1 MNNDVFNFNRFGRY
15 LATDLRNAV
24 SKYGITLLVMAS
36 FSVTVYLIVGLF
48 SAVSGNGWISTGLIF
63 RLFVFAMSTL
73 VVLISSPGKIYG
85 FITEK
90 RAGTSFLMVPV
101 STLEKTL
108 SMLIVSCVA
117 VPFSFFAIYLSF
129 DQILCLLDAGC
140 GDSVIYALN
149 EGRASL
155 MDGLSQLSEELDIYT
170 DVLSSGFLVYAD
182 DVAQTTLTFL
192 LGALLFKTA
201 KPAKTIGC
209 MIIISI
215 VLSMIMVPVIS
226 FGAVEKFKVAVEN
239 DMTPQELFDSF
250 PVLSWMVKHARLV
263 DTVSDTL
270 FNLALCTG
278 IYFRVKKIKH

>member
-15 LATDLRNAV
+15 LVTDIRNAV

-36 FSVTVYLIVGLF
+36 FSITIYLIVGMF
-48 SAVSGNGWISTGLIF
+48 SAVTGNGWISTGLVLRVI
-63 RLFVFAMSTL
+63 LFGLATL
-73 VVLISSPGKIYG
+73 IVLISSPSKIYG
-85 FITEK
+85 FITDKKE
-90 RAGTSFLMVPV
+90 GTSFLMVPV

-108 SMLIVSCVA
+108 SMLIVSCIV
-117 VPFSFFAIYLSF
+117 VPFSFFAIYLSL
-129 DQILCLLDAGC
+129 DQILCLMDPGC

-149 EGRASL
+149 ESRSSIL
-155 MDGLSQLSEELDIYT
+155 DGLSQLSQEFEIYP
-170 DVLSSGFLVYAD
+170 DVLSSGFWVYLD
-182 DVAQTTLTFL
+182 DIAQTILTFL

-209 MIIISI
+209 IMILSI
-215 VLSMIMVPVIS
+215 VMSMIMVPVIS

-250 PVLSWMVKHARLV
+250 PVLSWMFRHALLV
-263 DTVSDTL
+263 DTITDTVV
-270 FNLALCTG
+270 NLALSVG